1 MGDYYFFYGTLCHL
15 PLLARVAGR
24 ELAVVPAELPD
35 HAARI
40 ARDAQG
46 DLSYPLIVPA
56 AGERVPGVLAEVDRA
71 TADRIDYYET
81 GFTPADLAV
90 LRADGTVV
98 RARTY
103 VPGPGMTPGGPW
115 DFGRWRSRW
124 GDVVTEAAQDFL
136 ALRTHYPAQVASARY
151 PRILARAASRLR
163 ARAPGPATLRRSCA
177 PGDVAVDAMDIGYAK
192 FFSVEDYT
200 LRHRRFG
207 GGMVGPI
214 LRAAFVSS
222 DAAVVLPY
230 DPVRDR
236 VLLIEQFRAGP
247 MARGDANPWLL
258 ETVAGLVDAG
268 ETPEETAL
276 REAGEEAGV
285 TIRRLVPGPSC
296 YASPGA
302 KTEYLY
308 TYVGIAD
315 LHDGAARP
323 GGLEAEGEDILP
335 HLIPFTRLM
344 ELLDSGEIDN
354 APLVI
359 LALWLARHRD
369 ALRAGA

>member
-1 MGDYYFFYGTLCHL
+1 MGDYHFFYGTLCHL

-24 ELAVVPAELPD
+24 QLDAVAAELPD
-35 HAARI
+35 YAARI
-40 ARDAQG
+40 ACDGRGA
-46 DLSYPLIVPA
+46 LSYPLIVPA
-56 AGERVPGVLAEVDRA
+56 SGERVPGLLVELDPETAARVDF
-71 TADRIDYYET
+71 YEM
-81 GFTPADLAV
+81 GFTPKTL
-90 LRADGTVV
+90 TV
-98 RARTY
+98 RHGGGETAARTY
-103 VPGPGMTPGGPW
+103 VPGAGLTPGEPW
-115 DFGRWRSRW
+115 DFARWRAQW
-124 GDVVTEAAQDFL
+124 GDVVTEAAAEFM
-136 ALRTHYPAQVASARY
+136 ALRGHSPAQAASARY

-163 ARAPGPATLRRSCA
+163 ARVPGPHSLRRDCA
-177 PGDVAVDAMDIGYAK
+177 EGDVQVEAMETGYAK
-192 FFSVEDYT
+192 FFAVEDYT
-200 LRHRRFG
+200 LRHRRFS
-207 GGMVGPI
+207 GGMMGPI
-214 LRAAFVSS
+214 IRAAFVSS

-258 ETVAGLVDAG
+258 ETVAGLVDGG

-285 TIRRLVPGPSC
+285 AISRLVPGPSC

-308 TYVGIAD
+308 TYIGIAD

-323 GGLEAEGEDILP
+323 GGLEAEGEDIRP
-335 HLIPFTRLM
+335 HLVSFERMM
-344 ELLDSGEIDN
+344 ELLDTGEIDN

-359 LALWLARHRD
+359 LALWLARHRA